1 MINTTTEPTA
11 PRYPILVCMTRL
23 SRSTFLYAGTRK
35 RAYQKADGGPYAD
48 AATSH
53 GHPWMLLHRQGL
65 LDLLYRRLPE
75 KETRVLTNKKV
86 VSIETQAD
94 GVRVRC
100 DDGSTEEGS
109 IVIGC
114 DGVHS
119 RVRQIMR
126 DLSLR
131 SSAKVRDSE
140 SPMVA
145 QYQVLAGHL
154 NRIPHLPPGRL
165 WEVRDTRFSMQI
177 FMLEDEGWFLVYRQ
191 LQKPATQSTRYTDED
206 AEAFANEIMDRPI
219 NDEGMKFR
227 DLWEVRKWIRLL
239 NVEEGLVQTW
249 HHDRIVLVGDSV
261 HKMAP
266 NAGLGFNQGWQGVV
280 VLTNLLR
287 RLLLTDPHPD
297 TKSLTK
303 VFEAYKAGT
312 QSMAADSS
320 WLSKFYLR
328 ATSWHN
334 TMYKIADCIGPYV
347 GGDELLFRM
356 LASPIVKGGNILD
369 FVPESGH
376 KAGRFKWKNQ
386 PVEKRDAGDSSTS

>member
-109 IVIGC
+109 IVTGC

-119 RVRQIMR
+119 RGRQIMR

-145 QYQVLAGHL
+145 QYQVLDGHQ
-154 NRIPHLPPGRL
+154 NQNQHQTKGRQRKH
-165 WEVRDTRFSMQI
+165 RDTRIKNQQHKKTETQTKKQKQTPTKTKTNPTTTKKKKNEIS
-177 FMLEDEGWFLVYRQ
+177 GWF
-191 LQKPATQSTRYTDED
+191 
-206 AEAFANEIMDRPI
+206 
-219 NDEGMKFR
+219 G
-227 DLWEVRKWIRLL
+227 
-239 NVEEGLVQTW
+239 
-249 HHDRIVLVGDSV
+249 
-261 HKMAP
+261 
-266 NAGLGFNQGWQGVV
+266 
-280 VLTNLLR
+280 
-287 RLLLTDPHPD
+287 
-297 TKSLTK
+297 
-303 VFEAYKAGT
+303 
-312 QSMAADSS
+312 
-320 WLSKFYLR
+320 
-328 ATSWHN
+328 
-334 TMYKIADCIGPYV
+334 IGSAC
-347 GGDELLFRM
+347 FM
-356 LASPIVKGGNILD
+356 
-369 FVPESGH
+369 
-376 KAGRFKWKNQ
+376 
-386 PVEKRDAGDSSTS
+386 